1 MGQGRKTKKDDERWR
16 RRRHQ
21 LQRTRLEE
29 EERDEDEQG
38 EEEGGGTSSRRNNSG
53 DMVDGARQRRD
64 GTGQEKVRTGRN
76 GTAPS
81 ASRQRERMETG

>member
-1 MGQGRKTKKDDERWR
+1 MATMATTPAVEDKVRGRRKR
-16 RRRHQ
+16 RGN
-21 LQRTRLEE
+21 
-29 EERDEDEQG
+29 EQG
-38 EEEGGGTSSRRNNSG
+38 EEEEVGSSSRRNNSG

-81 ASRQRERMETG
+81 ASRQRDRMETG